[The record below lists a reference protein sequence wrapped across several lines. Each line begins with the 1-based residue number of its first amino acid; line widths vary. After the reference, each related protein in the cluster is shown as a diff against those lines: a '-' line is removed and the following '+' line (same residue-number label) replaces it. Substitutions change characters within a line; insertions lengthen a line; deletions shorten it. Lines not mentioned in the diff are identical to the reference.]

1 MAPIQAAR
9 VMSPFSVQ
17 KPATLAQASPRRITA
32 AKMRAASLVPK
43 IRWEADPEQQILR
56 EAEVPLEC
64 EAAPCPWA
72 HEPATGSALF
82 RAILCLGL
90 AIFLES
96 EAALQREGSRYLVR
110 LGLPWREAIDR
121 D

>member
-1 MAPIQAAR
+1 
-9 VMSPFSVQ
+9 MSPFSVQ

-43 IRWEADPEQQILR
+43 IRLEADPEQQILR
-56 EAEVPLEC
+56 EAEVPLER
-64 EAAPCPWA
+64 EAAPCSWA

-90 AIFLES
+90 AIFLQS
-96 EAALQREGSRYLVR
+96 EAASQRERSRYLVR
-110 LGLPWREAIDR
+110 SGLPWSKTNQSRS
-121 D
+121 